1 MSLTRFE
8 HGAVSAEL
16 TETAIDVARRMRDFR
31 VGCVVVTQGARA
43 IGILT
48 DRDLVMRVMADAREP
63 EKTLVSEIVTY
74 DPTTLQ
80 QTDSIETALRLMR
93 ERGVRRLPIVRHDG
107 KVTGIV
113 TADDLTVM
121 LASELSDLGAGI
133 RDNVDASES
142 R

>member
-1 MSLTRFE
+1 MC
-8 HGAVSAEL
+8 AEL

-48 DRDLVMRVMADAREP
+48 DRDLVMRVMADARDP
-63 EKTLVSEIVTY
+63 GKTLVSEIVTY

-93 ERGVRRLPIVRHDG
+93 DRGVRRLPIVRHNG
-107 KVTGIV
+107 NVTGIV

-121 LASELSDLGAGI
+121 LAAELADLGAGI
-133 RDNVDASES
+133 RDNVDATES

>member
-1 MSLTRFE
+1 M
-8 HGAVSAEL
+8 SAEL

-43 IGILT
+43 IGIIT

-80 QTDSIETALRLMR
+80 QSDSIETALRLMR
-93 ERGVRRLPIVRHDG
+93 DRGVRRLPIVRHDG

-113 TADDLTVM
+113 TADDLTMM
-121 LASELSDLGAGI
+121 LAAELADLGAGI
-133 RDNVDASES
+133 RENVEASET

>member
-1 MSLTRFE
+1 MSLSRFE

-16 TETAIDVARRMRDFR
+16 TETAIDVARRMREFR
-31 VGCVVVTQGARA
+31 VGCVVVTEGARA

-48 DRDLVMRVMADAREP
+48 DRDLVLRVLAEGRSPAE
-63 EKTLVSEIVTY
+63 TLVSEIVTY

-80 QTDSIETALRLMR
+80 QTDSIETALRIMR
-93 ERGVRRLPIVRHDG
+93 ERGIRRLPIVRHDG

-113 TADDLTVM
+113 TADDLMVLLT
-121 LASELSDLGAGI
+121 AELSDLGAGI
-133 RDNVDASES
+133 RENVEATET

>member
-1 MSLTRFE
+1 MSLCRFE
-8 HGAVSAEL
+8 HGAVCAEL
-16 TETAIDVARRMRDFR
+16 TETAIDVARRMREFR

-48 DRDLVMRVMADAREP
+48 DRDLVMRVMADARDP
-63 EKTLVSEIVTY
+63 GKTLVSEIVTY

-107 KVTGIV
+107 NVTGIV
-113 TADDLTVM
+113 TADDLIVM
-121 LASELSDLGAGI
+121 LASALADLGAGI
-133 RDNVDASES
+133 RDNVDATES

>member
-1 MSLTRFE
+1 MSLSRFE

-16 TETAIDVARRMRDFR
+16 TETATAVARRMREFR

-48 DRDLVMRVMADAREP
+48 DRDLVLRVMADAREP
-63 EKTLVSEIVTY
+63 ETTLVSEIVTY

-93 ERGVRRLPIVRHDG
+93 ERGVRRLPIVRYDG

-113 TADDLTVM
+113 TADDLTVL
-121 LASELSDLGAGI
+121 LAEELADLGAGI
-133 RDNVDASES
+133 HHNVESTES

>member
-1 MSLTRFE
+1 MS
-8 HGAVSAEL
+8 ADL
-16 TETAIDVARRMRDFR
+16 TETALDVARRMRDFR

-80 QTDSIETALRLMR
+80 QSDSIETALRLMR

-121 LASELSDLGAGI
+121 LAAELSDLGAGI
-133 RDNVDASES
+133 RDNVDATES

>member
-1 MSLTRFE
+1 M
-8 HGAVSAEL
+8 SAEL

-43 IGILT
+43 IGIIT

-80 QTDSIETALRLMR
+80 QSDSIETALRLMR
-93 ERGVRRLPIVRHDG
+93 DRGVRRLPIVRHDG

-113 TADDLTVM
+113 TADDLTM
-121 LASELSDLGAGI
+121 LLAAELADLGAGI
-133 RDNVDASES
+133 RGNVEASET

>member
-1 MSLTRFE
+1 MC
-8 HGAVSAEL
+8 AEL
-16 TETAIDVARRMRDFR
+16 TETAIDVARRMREFR

-48 DRDLVMRVMADAREP
+48 DRDLVMRVMADARDP
-63 EKTLVSEIVTY
+63 GKTLVSEIVTY

-107 KVTGIV
+107 NVTGIV
-113 TADDLTVM
+113 TADDLIVM
-121 LASELSDLGAGI
+121 LASALADLGAGI
-133 RDNVDASES
+133 RDNVDATES

>member
-1 MSLTRFE
+1 M
-8 HGAVSAEL
+8 SAEL
-16 TETAIDVARRMRDFR
+16 TETASAVARRMRDFR

-48 DRDLVMRVMADAREP
+48 DRDLVLRVMADGRQP
-63 EKTLVSEIVTY
+63 DKTLVSEIVTY

-121 LASELSDLGAGI
+121 LASALADLGAGI
-133 RDNVDASES
+133 HENVDGTES

>member
-1 MSLTRFE
+1 MSADL
-8 HGAVSAEL
+8 S
-16 TETAIDVARRMRDFR
+16 ETATAVARRMREFR

-48 DRDLVMRVMADAREP
+48 DRDLVLRVMADALEP

-80 QTDSIETALRLMR
+80 QSDSIETALRLMR
-93 ERGVRRLPIVRHDG
+93 ERGVRRLPIVRYDG

-113 TADDLTVM
+113 TADDLTVL
-121 LASELSDLGAGI
+121 LAEELADLGAGI
-133 RDNVDASES
+133 QHNVESTES

>member
-1 MSLTRFE
+1 MSLSRFE

-16 TETAIDVARRMRDFR
+16 TESVTDVARRMREFR
-31 VGCVVVTQGARA
+31 VGCVVVTHGARA
-43 IGILT
+43 IGIVT
-48 DRDLVMRVMADAREP
+48 DRDLVLRVMAEARDP
-63 EKTLVSEIVTY
+63 ATTVVSDVVTY

-121 LASELSDLGAGI
+121 LAAELSDLGAGI
-133 RDNVDASES
+133 RGNVEATES